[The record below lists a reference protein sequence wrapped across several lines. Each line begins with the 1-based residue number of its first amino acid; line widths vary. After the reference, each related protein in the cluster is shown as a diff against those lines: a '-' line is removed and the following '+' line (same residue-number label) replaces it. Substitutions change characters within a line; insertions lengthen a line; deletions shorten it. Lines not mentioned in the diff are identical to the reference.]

1 MVHYYGKDY
10 ILEECKNNIY
20 SLFKNNVYLNDK
32 WFIFLDYYEF
42 NINITKYKILLIV
55 MLFIIILFIKFIIFY
70 IIFYVIVMYIKYYNN
85 KNNSLKK
92 NKKRYH
98 YIAKLFPSA
107 TKSPVSS
114 FSNAKIFV

>member
-10 ILEECKNNIY
+10 ILEECKNKIY

-32 WFIFLDYYEF
+32 WFIFLDYYEL
-42 NINITKYKILLIV
+42 NINTTKNKTLLIV
-55 MLFIIILFIKFIIFY
+55 MLFIIILFIKFILFY
-70 IIFYVIVMYIKYYNN
+70 VIFYVIVMYIKYYN
-85 KNNSLKK
+85 NNSLKK

-114 FSNAKIFV
+114 VSNAKIFV